1 MSRFR
6 LFSAF
11 RFSKIVMLVGVSGM
25 LHCALAAQTMLSIPV
40 WIYLEAVPGSGKTHS
55 SLSDIPPYE
64 DLRDLSSFLFGG
76 MIYGWKFSYVPPD
89 KARNVEE
96 EFSLEPIVALSPEDP
111 SLTLEDVKSSYPRL
125 EGWARYALSEAQ
137 AKRLQYWESSGFRT
151 GKGRGSGERKDES
164 GGIRDAYVK
173 ALLNSVR
180 ERAREMEKNK
190 PKEITGELL
199 LRDNPRLFPD
209 EGLFI
214 AEVRTVIHIENIVPY
229 RLY

>member
-1 MSRFR
+1 
-6 LFSAF
+6 
-11 RFSKIVMLVGVSGM
+11 MLVGVSGM

-64 DLRDLSSFLFGG
+64 DLRNLSSFLFGG

-96 EFSLEPIVALSPEDP
+96 DFSLEPIVALSPEDP
-111 SLTLEDVKSSYPRL
+111 LLTLEDVKQLPAARRL
-125 EGWARYALSEAQ
+125 GTIRAFEAQ
-137 AKRLQYWESSGFRT
+137 VKGFNT
-151 GKGRGSGERKDES
+151 GNQAGSEPEREEEAEKRKDES

-180 ERAREMEKNK
+180 ERAREMENK
-190 PKEITGELL
+190 PKEITGELPSET
-199 LRDNPRLFPD
+199 NPRLFPD

-229 RLY
+229 RLSLRRRLVTLTERNRTCAA